1 MKQIDFAGG
10 GTAYL
15 APELEIVDVATEQG
29 FATSETGIYTTDYGK
44 PTVDDFTYTEVEW

>member
-29 FATSETGIYTTDYGK
+29 FATSGEPIFTDIPWYEN
-44 PTVDDFTYTEVEW
+44 PDSEWE